1 MKAMI
6 SFIVTFPLLSVAIAT
21 SPYPNST
28 ASDLEPVHFR
38 LKSESAARILDKDPA
53 FSTGYDYKVAKI
65 LSNEMLRIYLNR
77 QLQLLD
83 RKMQISKNALSTH
96 NLKFA

>member
-21 SPYPNST
+21 SPYPHST

-38 LKSESAARILDKDPA
+38 LKSESAARILDICI
-53 FSTGYDYKVAKI
+53 F
-65 LSNEMLRIYLNR
+65 LSNNCNCLLRSLV
-77 QLQLLD
+77 
-83 RKMQISKNALSTH
+83 STKN
-96 NLKFA
+96 